1 MESFREKLTDRA
13 FARTCWTIDGNNHS
27 PPLIQGAS
35 PVGIV
40 LIILSLNIGFYPIVM
55 EISSF
60 LLPPFL
66 AAGPENRHPQEGSSF
81 SESCAWT
88 SIKA

>member
-13 FARTCWTIDGNNHS
+13 FARTCWTIDRNNHS

-35 PVGIV
+35 PVGLV
-40 LIILSLNIGFYPIVM
+40 VIILNLSVTFYPIIM

-60 LLPPFL
+60 LLRPFF
-66 AAGPENRHPQEGSSF
+66 AAVPENPHPKKDLLSQNLVHGHRL
-81 SESCAWT
+81 
-88 SIKA
+88 

>member
-13 FARTCWTIDGNNHS
+13 FARTCWTIDRNNHS

-35 PVGIV
+35 PVGLVV
-40 LIILSLNIGFYPIVM
+40 LVLSLNVAFYPIVM

-60 LLPPFL
+60 LLRPLL